1 VTAAIAAIGNR
12 AFLSL
17 NLHRNYRVFFTG
29 QVVSLAG
36 SWMQNVALAWLVIS
50 LGGSPLA
57 VGGLAAARFLP
68 FTVVGLVAGLVVDR
82 VDTRRLVMVTQAGA
96 MTVSALLTLMT
107 VTGMVSLPLVFVLAA
122 LGGVALVFDA
132 PGRQALTYELVG
144 PRELANAVALNSG
157 LLNSAR
163 VVGPALAGI
172 VIATAGIGWCFALN
186 TVSFLAVLVALAVLR
201 VDELHPVERERSQG
215 LVAGLREGLAY
226 IVRSR
231 ETAAILA
238 LVALVGLVGFN
249 FNVLVPLLASDG
261 LHVGAA
267 AFGALAASFGFGALA
282 GALLT
287 ATRAH
292 AGWRALTCGAV
303 GFSGAMLVLAWIPNA
318 LLAGGLLFLIGLC
331 FTVFTANA
339 NALVQ
344 LRAPDRLRGRVIGL
358 YLFAFVGI
366 APAGGLVTG
375 WLVSIG
381 GTQLAFSVAGIV
393 GLTATIVLR
402 QLHRRK
408 VPLIKG

>member
-1 VTAAIAAIGNR
+1 LTAAIAALGNR

-17 NLHRNYRVFFTG
+17 NLHRNYRLFFAG

-57 VGGLAAARFLP
+57 VGGLVAARFLP
-68 FTVVGLVAGLVVDR
+68 FTIVGLFAGLVVDR
-82 VDTRRLVMVTQAGA
+82 VDTRRLVMVTQAGS

-107 VTGMVSLPLVFVLAA
+107 VTGSVTLPLVFVLAA
-122 LGGVALVFDA
+122 LGGIALVFDA

-163 VVGPALAGI
+163 VVGPALAGV

-186 TVSFLAVLVALAVLR
+186 TASFLAVLVALAVLR
-201 VDELHPVERERSQG
+201 VDELHSVERERSPG
-215 LVAGLREGLAY
+215 LFAGLREGFAY
-226 IVRSR
+226 VAKARQ
-231 ETAAILA
+231 TAAILA

-287 ATRAH
+287 ATRAR
-292 AGWRALTCGAV
+292 ASWRALTSGAL
-303 GFSGAMLVLAWIPNA
+303 GFSCAMLVLAWTPNA
-318 LLAGGLLFLIGLC
+318 LLAAGLLFLIGLC

-366 APAGGLVTG
+366 APAGGLLTG

-381 GTQLAFSVAGIV
+381 GTQLAFTAAGAI
-393 GLTATIVLR
+393 GLAATLLLR
-402 QLHRRK
+402 ELRRRRA
-408 VPLIKG
+408 LGRS